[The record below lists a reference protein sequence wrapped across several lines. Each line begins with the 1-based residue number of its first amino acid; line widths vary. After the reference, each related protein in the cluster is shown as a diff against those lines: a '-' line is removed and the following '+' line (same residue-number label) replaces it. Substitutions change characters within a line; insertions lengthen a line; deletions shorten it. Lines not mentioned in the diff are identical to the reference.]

1 MDLQMGGCWMV
12 IEMKAWRIVGPVQGK
27 KIHILQVAE
36 SEAGVLEIFI
46 GDSSVALLES
56 STGG

>member
-1 MDLQMGGCWMV
+1 MV
-12 IEMKAWRIVGPVQGK
+12 IEMKVWRIVGPVHE

-36 SEAGVLEIFI
+36 SEAGDESSRGLEIFI
-46 GDSSVALLES
+46 GDGDSSVALLES